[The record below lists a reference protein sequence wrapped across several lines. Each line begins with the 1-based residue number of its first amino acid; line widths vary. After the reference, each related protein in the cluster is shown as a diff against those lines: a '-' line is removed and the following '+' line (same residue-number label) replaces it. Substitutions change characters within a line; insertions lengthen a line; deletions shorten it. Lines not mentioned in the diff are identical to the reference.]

1 MTARSGREGRRRG
14 TAGAGT
20 AVDARVVSRGVGGQ
34 RAPGLLR
41 GQEVGLKSAPPI
53 AQLESYC
60 DPDKEGFQWQEE
72 GGRTGIQM

>member
-1 MTARSGREGRRRG
+1 MTAPSGREGRRRG

-20 AVDARVVSRGVGGQ
+20 AVDARVVSRGAGGQ

-41 GQEVGLKSAPPI
+41 GQEGGTESAPPI

-60 DPDKEGFQWQEE
+60 DPDKEGYQWQEE
-72 GGRTGIQM
+72 GGRAGIQM